1 MKVNV
6 AMIVEVVVGGDEAR
20 GGGCGS
26 NGGGDG
32 GCRGEGG
39 SGGGVV
45 VFTEALQAPARAL
58 ARTQIHRI
66 CSAIGSELDGTTLCS
81 GVVVDQELADLT
93 DMGSR
98 RMSILNFD
106 FNK

>member
-26 NGGGDG
+26 DGGGDG

-39 SGGGVV
+39 
-45 VFTEALQAPARAL
+45 FTETLQAPARAL
-58 ARTQIHRI
+58 ARTQIYRI